1 MALDNSLAIHPDQYG
16 KKTAAEGFHDIGSV
30 RAWARQASGEFRFE
44 CTGGVV
50 TALFYG
56 ECVVRVTMGAG
67 GGEPELGRDKHV
79 VIAQPEAVEVHAVEY
94 GDRVVL
100 STGALRVV
108 VGKSPLRVAYYDAV
122 SGDLLVADGDRG
134 MMRGAKGDVAVYRS
148 MQQDDRFY
156 GFGEKAGFLDK
167 RGEKLS
173 MWNTDVYAPH
183 NPETSELY
191 VSIPFFLT
199 LRGSR
204 AFGMFLF
211 NTFKTSFDLSGEDAY
226 RMHAEGGQLD
236 LFMFAGPT
244 AKDVVAQYTA
254 LTGRAPI
261 PPKWALGYHQS
272 RYSYETDAEVR
283 ELVRAFQEKN
293 IPLDAV
299 YLDIHYM
306 NGYRVFTFDRER
318 FPDPAGLI
326 ADLRA
331 QGIRVI
337 PIVDPGVKADP
348 EYGVFR
354 EGAAGGMFCGFADGS
369 LFYGQVWPEKS
380 AFPDFTDA
388 SVREWWGDLHAFY
401 AEQGIE
407 GIWNDMN
414 EPSVFNES
422 KTMDLDVLHKNDGHP
437 ATHRELHNQYGF
449 FMSKATYEGMA
460 RQLDGR
466 RPFVLTRAGYS
477 GIQRYAAVWTGDN
490 RSFWEHLEMSVP
502 MCLNLGLSGVPLCGA
517 DVGGFAHDSNG
528 ELLARWTQLGAFM
541 PYFRNHSEMK
551 SIRQEPW
558 VFGGEV
564 EWAARKYI
572 QLRYRWLPYLYTLFA
587 EASRSGVPVMRPL
600 FMEFPEDAKCY
611 GISDQYMLGSQV
623 LVAPVV
629 RPKAEKRLVYLPE
642 GDWYNYWTDE
652 RVVGGQHVIVD
663 APLDTLPVFVRAGT
677 VLPLATPRMNTEQPV
692 EALEL
697 HVYWSGEGSAEG
709 VLYEDDGVTFA
720 YGEGAWHEEKLSATR
735 TSSGSEEIEVRSSI
749 LHGGYEPQWEER
761 RVIEHG

>member
-1 MALDNSLAIHPDQYG
+1 MAADNSLAIHPDQYG
-16 KKTAAEGFHDIGSV
+16 KKIAAEGFTDIGSV
-30 RAWARQASGEFRFE
+30 KAFSREGDGAFRFA
-44 CTGGVV
+44 CTGGIVSV
-50 TALFYG
+50 LFYG
-56 ECVVRVTMGAG
+56 ESVVRVTLGAAG
-67 GGEPELGRDKHV
+67 EEPELGRDKHV
-79 VIAQPEAVEVHAVEY
+79 LVARPEAVEVRVLERDDAVELTT
-94 GDRVVL
+94 D
-100 STGALRVV
+100 ALRVV
-108 VGKSPLRVAYYDAV
+108 VRQAPMRVAYYDAV
-122 SGDLLVADGDRG
+122 TGELLVGEGGRG
-134 MMRGAKGDVAVYRS
+134 MMHGASGEVASYRA
-148 MQQDDRFY
+148 MRAEDRFY

-183 NPETSELY
+183 NPETNELY

-204 AFGMFLF
+204 AFGTFLF
-211 NTFKTSFDLSGEDAY
+211 NTFKTAFDLSGVDEY
-226 RMHAEGGQLD
+226 RMHAEGGQFD
-236 LFMFAGPT
+236 TFFFAGPT
-244 AKDVVAQYTA
+244 AKDVVGQYTA

-283 ELVRAFQEKN
+283 DLVRVFKEKN

-306 NGYRVFTFDRER
+306 HGYRVFTFDRDR

-326 ADLRA
+326 AELRA

-348 EYGVFR
+348 AYSVFR
-354 EGAAGGMFCGFADGS
+354 EGAASGKFCGFADGS

-380 AFPDFTDA
+380 AFPDFTDESA
-388 SVREWWGDLHAFY
+388 REWWGDLHAFY
-401 AEQGIE
+401 ADKGIE

-422 KTMDLDVLHKNDGHP
+422 KTMDLDVLHRNDGHP
-437 ATHRELHNQYGF
+437 ATHKELHNQYGF

-460 RQLDGR
+460 RRLAGR

-477 GIQRYAAVWTGDN
+477 GVQRYAAVWTGDN

-528 ELLARWTQLGAFM
+528 ELLARWTQAGAFL

-551 SIRQEPW
+551 AIRQEPW
-558 VFGGEV
+558 MFGGEAEDV
-564 EWAARKYI
+564 ARKYI
-572 QLRYRWLPYLYTLFA
+572 QLRYRWLPYLYGLFA
-587 EASRSGVPVMRPL
+587 EANRTGVPVMRPL
-600 FMEFPEDAKCY
+600 FLEFPDDGAVH
-611 GISDQYMLGSQV
+611 GLSDQFMLGSRV

-629 RPKAEKRLVYLPE
+629 RPGVTKRLVYLPAGE
-642 GDWYNYWTDE
+642 WYNYWTDE
-652 RVVGGQHVIVD
+652 KIAGGTHIVVD
-663 APLDTLPVFVRAGT
+663 APLDTMPIFVRAGT

-697 HVYWSGEGSAEG
+697 HVYWSANGTAEG
-709 VLYEDDGVTFA
+709 TVYEDDGISFA
-720 YGEGAWHEEKLSATR
+720 YGEGASYEELVVASRGEDGEAILR
-735 TSSGSEEIEVRSSI
+735 ADVVRD
-749 LHGGYEPQWEER
+749 GYEPKWGER
-761 RVIEHG
+761 RVVAHG

>member
-1 MALDNSLAIHPDQYG
+1 MDNSLAIHPDQYTKG
-16 KKTAAEGFHDIGSV
+16 IAAEGFTDIGSV
-30 RAWARQASGEFRFE
+30 KAFARLAGGEFRFT

-50 TALFYG
+50 SVLFYG
-56 ECVVRVTMGAG
+56 NRVVRVAMGVG
-67 GGEPELGRDKHV
+67 GGAPELSRDKHV
-79 VIAQPEAVEVHAVEY
+79 LVGKPEAVAVEVAER
-94 GDRVVL
+94 DDAVEL
-100 STGALRVV
+100 TTAALRVV
-108 VGKSPLRVAYYDAV
+108 VRKAPLRVSYYDAV
-122 SGDLLVADGDRG
+122 TGEWLAGEGERG
-134 MMRGAKGDVAVYRS
+134 MMFGSKGEVAAYRT
-148 MQQDDRFY
+148 MLPEDRFY

-199 LRGSR
+199 LRGGR
-204 AFGMFLF
+204 AFGTFLF
-211 NTFKTSFDLSGEDAY
+211 NTFKTSFDLSGDSEY
-226 RMHAEGGQLD
+226 RMHADGGQLD
-236 LFMFAGPT
+236 TFVFAGPS
-244 AKDVVAQYTA
+244 AKDVVSQYTA

-272 RYSYETDAEVR
+272 RYSYETDGEVR
-283 ELVRAFQEKN
+283 ELVRAFKEKG

-306 NGYRVFTFDRER
+306 NGYRVFTFDKSR

-326 ADLRA
+326 KELRES
-331 QGIRVI
+331 GIRII

-348 EYGVFR
+348 EYPVFR
-354 EGAAGGMFCGFADGS
+354 EGAAGSRFCGFADGS

-380 AFPDFTDA
+380 AFPDFTDGP
-388 SVREWWGDLHAFY
+388 VREWWGDLHAFY
-401 AEQGIE
+401 ADKGIE

-414 EPSVFNES
+414 EPSVFNDS
-422 KTMDLDVLHKNDGHP
+422 KTMDLDVLHKNDSQP

-460 RQLDGR
+460 RQMAGR
-466 RPFVLTRAGYS
+466 RPFVLTRAGFS

-528 ELLARWTQLGAFM
+528 ELLARWTQVGALM

-551 SIRQEPW
+551 AIRQEPW
-558 VFGGEV
+558 VFGSEV
-564 EWAARKYI
+564 EDVARKYI
-572 QLRYRWLPYLYTLFA
+572 QLRYRWLLYLYTLFA
-587 EASRSGVPVMRPL
+587 EASRTGVPVMRPL
-600 FMEFPEDAKCY
+600 FMEFPEDASCY
-611 GISDQYMLGSQV
+611 GVSDQYMLGSQV

-629 RPKAEKRLVYLPE
+629 RPNVLKRLVYLPA
-642 GDWYNYWTDE
+642 GDWVNYWTDE
-652 RVVGGQHVIVD
+652 KVAGGAHVIVD
-663 APLDTLPVFVRAGT
+663 APLDTLPIFVRAGT
-677 VLPLATPRMNTEQPV
+677 VLPLATARMNTEQPV

-697 HVYWSGEGSAEG
+697 HVYLSADGSAEG
-709 VLYEDDGVTFA
+709 TVYEDDGVTFA
-720 YGEGAWHEEKLSATR
+720 HGEGAWYEEKLTATR
-735 TSSGSEEIEVRSSI
+735 LGSGEVEVRSNVV
-749 LHGGYEPQWEER
+749 HGGYEPGWGER
-761 RVIEHG
+761 RVVVHG

>member
-1 MALDNSLAIHPDQYG
+1 MDNSLAIHPDQYSKG
-16 KKTAAEGFHDIGSV
+16 VAAEGFTDIG
-30 RAWARQASGEFRFE
+30 AMKGWTHEESGAYRFACE
-44 CTGGVV
+44 GGV
-50 TALFYG
+50 AAIAFYG
-56 ECVVRVTMGAG
+56 ERVARVAMGAA
-67 GGEPELGRDKHV
+67 GGEPDFARDKHV
-79 VIAQPEAVEVHAVEY
+79 LVQRPAVVAVTATEREDAVELAT
-94 GDRVVL
+94 D
-100 STGALRVV
+100 ALRIVV
-108 VGKSPLRVAYYDAV
+108 SKRPLRVSYYDAV
-122 SGDLLVADGDRG
+122 SGERLTGEGERG
-134 MMRGAKGDVAVYRS
+134 MMHNARGEVAAYRS
-148 MQQDDRFY
+148 MGADDRFY

-199 LRGSR
+199 LRGGR
-204 AFGMFLF
+204 AFGTFLF
-211 NTFKTSFDLSGEDAY
+211 NTFKTSFDLSGEYAY
-226 RMHAEGGQLD
+226 RMHAEGGAFD
-236 LFMFAGPT
+236 TFFFAGPT
-244 AKDVVAQYTA
+244 PKDVVAQYSA

-283 ELVRAFQEKN
+283 ELVRLFKAKD

-306 NGYRVFTFDRER
+306 HGYRVFTFDRER
-318 FPDPAGLI
+318 FPDPEGLI
-326 ADLRA
+326 RELKAE
-331 QGIRVI
+331 GIRVI

-348 EYGVFR
+348 AYGAFR
-354 EGAAGGMFCGFADGS
+354 EGAATGKFCGFADGS

-380 AFPDFTDA
+380 AFPDFTDGP
-388 SVREWWGDLHAFY
+388 VRDWWGDLHAFY
-401 AEQGIE
+401 ADKGID

-460 RQLDGR
+460 KRLAGR
-466 RPFVLTRAGYS
+466 RPFVLTRAGFA
-477 GIQRYAAVWTGDN
+477 GVQRYAAVWTGDN

-551 SIRQEPW
+551 AIRQEPW
-558 VFGGEV
+558 AFGEQV
-564 EWAARKYI
+564 EDVARQYI
-572 QLRYRWLPYLYTLFA
+572 KLRYQWLPYLYALFA
-587 EASRSGVPVMRPL
+587 EANRTGLPVMRPL
-600 FMEFPEDAKCY
+600 FMEFPEDADGY
-611 GISDQYMLGSQV
+611 GVSDQYLLGSRV
-623 LVAPVV
+623 LIAPVV
-629 RPKAEKRLVYLPE
+629 RPNQTKRLVYLPAGE
-642 GDWYNYWTDE
+642 WIDYWTDE
-652 RVVGGQHVIVD
+652 RIAGGRHVVAN
-663 APLDTLPVFVRAGT
+663 APLDTLPIFVKAGT
-677 VLPLATPRMNTEQPV
+677 VLPLATARSNTEQPV

-697 HVYWSGEGSAEG
+697 HVYWSADGTASGSI
-709 VLYEDDGVTFA
+709 YEDDGVTFA
-720 YGEGAWHEEKLSATR
+720 YGEGASYEERVTATR
-735 TSSGSEEIEVRSSI
+735 SASGEAELCSEVVQ
-749 LHGGYEPQWEER
+749 GGFEPRWGSR
-761 RVIEHG
+761 RVVAHG